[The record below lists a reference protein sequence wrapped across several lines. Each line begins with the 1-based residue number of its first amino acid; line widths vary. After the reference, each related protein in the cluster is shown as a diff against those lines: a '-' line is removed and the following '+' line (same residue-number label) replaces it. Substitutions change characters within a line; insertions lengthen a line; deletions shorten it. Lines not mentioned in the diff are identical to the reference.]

1 MRKRPTGILVIG
13 VFLLVGTAIA
23 VVVGA
28 SLVWPGTFLDAM
40 WNLNRKAYEQFA
52 FLGRVAGLLLFVIAI
67 LTAVAGTNLLKGRKL
82 GWWMAVSIFALN
94 GAGDLVNCFVMGEI
108 LKGLVGLVIASGFLL
123 YLFRPATRK
132 YFEGSSAAG
141 NISATF

>member
-1 MRKRPTGILVIG
+1 M
-13 VFLLVGTAIA
+13 AI
-23 VVVGA
+23 VVGI

-52 FLGRVAGLLLFVIAI
+52 FLGRVAGLLLFVVAM
-67 LTAVAGTNLLKGRKL
+67 LTAVAGTNLLKGGKL
-82 GWWMAVSIFALN
+82 GWWMAVFIFALN
-94 GAGDLVNCFVMGEI
+94 GAGDLVNCFIMGEI
-108 LKGLVGLVIASGFLL
+108 LKGFVGLVIASGFLL

-141 NISATF
+141 IVSSTR